1 MSDMAECLTRSR
13 YPDMLDRLDICQGF
27 FGHPWSVSGQIRSR
41 ALRSVLPVFIQK
53 LTLGPSK
60 PKDWVP
66 FDKILYRLRR
76 NEQGRLGYHPV
87 GYQPITGLS
96 SGMA

>member
-1 MSDMAECLTRSR
+1 
-13 YPDMLDRLDICQGF
+13 
-27 FGHPWSVSGQIRSR
+27 
-41 ALRSVLPVFIQK
+41 LPVFIQK